1 MLFKKFGL
9 ALALTLSTLV
19 PAKAETTYTVKIG
32 VTAGP
37 HAEIAEFVKPLA
49 AKAGINLVI
58 FDFNDYIVP
67 NEALAHGD
75 LDANSFQHK
84 PFLDKQI
91 ADKGYKF
98 TIAGK
103 TVTFPMGFYS
113 KKYKSW
119 DQVPDGATIALPN
132 DPTNGGRALLL
143 LQSKGAIK
151 LDPNVGL
158 TPTVLDITEN
168 KRNFKFLE
176 VEPSQTIRTLEDVDV
191 AGVNTN
197 FVVAN
202 GMNPTKDSILIE
214 GIDGPYAN
222 LLVVRT
228 VDADKPWVKP
238 LLSIFQSPEVKKFVD
253 EKFKG
258 AVISAF

>member
-1 MLFKKFGL
+1 MLLKKLSL
-9 ALALTLSTLV
+9 AALLTLAAIL
-19 PAKAETTYTVKIG
+19 PASAQDKFKVRIG

-49 AKAGINLVI
+49 EKAGIDLTI
-58 FDFNDYIVP
+58 FDFNDYVVP
-67 NEALAHGD
+67 NEALANGD

-84 PFLDKQI
+84 PFLDKQV
-91 ADKGYKF
+91 ADKNYKF
-98 TIAGK
+98 TVVGK

-119 DQVPDGATIALPN
+119 DQVPDNATIAIPN

-143 LQSKGAIK
+143 LQTKGAIK
-151 LDPNVGL
+151 LDADKGL
-158 TPTVLDITEN
+158 TPTLLDITEN
-168 KRNFKFLE
+168 KKNFKFLE
-176 VEPSQTIRTLEDVDV
+176 VEPAQTIRTLDDVDI

-202 GMNPTKDSILIE
+202 GGNPVKDSILIE
-214 GIDGPYAN
+214 GPDGPYAN

-228 VDADKPWVKP
+228 EDKDKPWVKS
-238 LLSIFQSPEVKKFVD
+238 LLEAFQSQDVKKFVD

-258 AVISAF
+258 AVITAF